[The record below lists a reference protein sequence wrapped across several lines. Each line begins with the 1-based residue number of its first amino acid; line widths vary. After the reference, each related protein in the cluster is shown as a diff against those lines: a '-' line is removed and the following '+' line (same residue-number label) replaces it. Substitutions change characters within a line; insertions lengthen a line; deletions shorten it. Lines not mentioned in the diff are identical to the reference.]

1 MATNNKRNQAPSKKS
16 NKQQE
21 KIPAINDEKAMKK
34 VCMAMDSN
42 ELGKGGKGN
51 EEKWWREEKAGMAT
65 DSDRLESIKLPAK
78 L

>member
-1 MATNNKRNQAPSKKS
+1 MAT
-16 NKQQE
+16 
-21 KIPAINDEKAMKK
+21 
-34 VCMAMDSN
+34 DSN

-51 EEKWWREEKAGMAT
+51 EEKWWGEEKAGMAT